1 MENESDVRT
10 RLLEAASSLARAID
24 DEIKTLEIETDH
36 LEELIYK
43 ATARFR
49 GQSLTVD
56 SDLDSRLAFGGLSL
70 IHI

>member
-10 RLLEAASSLARAID
+10 RLLEAASSLAWAID

-43 ATARFR
+43 ATASEHRR
-49 GQSLTVD
+49 AA
-56 SDLDSRLAFGGLSL
+56 RNARE
-70 IHI
+70 